1 MPENLPKLMKDMNLH
16 IQEGYQTPN
25 KVNVKIFRARYNQT
39 FERQRNLKAAKGKQF
54 FTHKGSSVRLS
65 TDISSENLEA
75 RRQWANIFKVLK
87 EKNYQP
93 RILYQ

>member
-39 FERQRNLKAAKGKQF
+39 FERQREELESSKRKNDLP
-54 FTHKGSSVRLS
+54 FTR
-65 TDISSENLEA
+65 EP
-75 RRQWANIFKVLK
+75 Q
-87 EKNYQP
+87 
-93 RILYQ
+93 